1 MASTIDQ
8 TKPTSGTALTSD
20 VRSNFG
26 NAKTEIES
34 SLRLHKD
41 AATAGG
47 TYNVLTAT
55 YAPSPTLADK
65 IRVLLKVP
73 DLDSASGGTGNTAES
88 TLSVGGGAAK
98 TIKRQDGSAIVD
110 GQIKK
115 GMYLDLVYDG
125 TNWIWLDSVSSVV
138 VEDIKIITLK
148 ALYPAQSIYITANPT
163 HNTAS
168 AVATF
173 FGFGTWAAHGEG
185 RILVGVGNNGTNNYT
200 FGGGT
205 GTTGGNDNV
214 TLTTEN
220 MASHR
225 HQTAGDDGN
234 EESIDNRPTETTFMS
249 VIGDN
254 GDNSRGSYN
263 LARSSL
269 TEPDVSR
276 TSTTKDNDGGS
287 FTQTPV
293 DNRSAFQVV
302 YMWRRT
308 A

>member
-1 MASTIDQ
+1 
-8 TKPTSGTALTSD
+8 
-20 VRSNFG
+20 
-26 NAKTEIES
+26 
-34 SLRLHKD
+34 LHKD

-55 YAPSPTLADK
+55 YAPSPTLEDK

-88 TLSVGGGAAK
+88 TLSVDGGAAK
-98 TIKRQDGSAIVD
+98 TIKRQDGSAIID

-148 ALYPAQSIYITANPT
+148 ALYPAQSIYITANGT

-173 FGFGTWAAHGEG
+173 FGFGTWVAHGEG
-185 RILVGVGNNGTNNYT
+185 RVLIGVGGNGTNTYT
-200 FGGGT
+200 FGAGT
-205 GTTGGNDNV
+205 GTTGGDDNV
-214 TLTTEN
+214 TLTTQN

-225 HQTAGDDGN
+225 HMLLTGNHISRGAG
-234 EESIDNRPTETTFMS
+234 SPTSDNAIPRTG
-249 VIGDN
+249 GD
-254 GDNSRGSYN
+254 SSGSYN
-263 LARSSL
+263 YQICNDNTGAEPTLGKSS
-269 TEPDVSR
+269 TIRDADAD
-276 TSTTKDNDGGS
+276 T
-287 FTQTPV
+287 FTQTAV
-293 DNRSAFQVV
+293 DRRSSYQVV